1 MLQNWTRVA
10 ESPLIAASAAL
21 LIAAAATD
29 LAVRLVPNAVCA
41 LLAAAGLALRAGS
54 GTLAAGALAA
64 ACVFAL
70 GFLCWRRGWMGGGDV
85 KLLAAATLTV
95 PPLAVAGWLAAVA
108 LAGGALAGLYL
119 LLGALLP
126 PVRSNPER
134 NARGLIRI
142 LRRERRRIARRGP
155 VPYAAAIA
163 AGTVFVLIRH

>member
-1 MLQNWTRVA
+1 MLQNWTRVP

-21 LIAAAATD
+21 LLAAAAAD
-29 LAVRLVPNAVCA
+29 LAVRLVPNALCA

-54 GTLAAGALAA
+54 GTLAAGTLAA

-95 PPLAVAGWLAAVA
+95 PPLLAPRLLLAVA

-119 LLGALLP
+119 LLGAMLP
-126 PVRSNPER
+126 PVRPDAGHG
-134 NARGLIRI
+134 ARGVVGI

-163 AGTVFVLIRH
+163 AGTVFVLMLH